1 MIRNFTKEEIL
12 EAFIETV
19 REEGPVLLAEK
30 YVRTRLGLS
39 LHGIIKEAI
48 EKVIKKASPNL
59 SLTVS
64 VEPIEACSYRSAHS
78 YEPYFNMDPSDA
90 HFYVSREACPP
101 FLHVLNEREALTK
114 TLIGID
120 YYYPAPWAMTPP
132 KDEKMAIRRSMDE
145 ILFAWTI
152 VYKTLTQVPIV
163 RFDDEEEA
171 AEATFA
177 FANTL
182 LFKKVVANTLY
193 YKADFLRRLSFIED
207 AVKGDQ
213 PANNQYLAT
222 ILYPSNRKIGQL
234 EIPVANILRNRLTQ
248 YIEGYLSPYGHG
260 STYDDFVKVVKAFAF
275 VDFNGESIPEGD
287 IEYYLSNCVGRATDE
302 FRQYNMSQIQSLASS
317 NNYNTTRP
325 PRISARFKDVS
336 FYDVCP
342 FTYGSK
348 SFVSI
353 HFEKDIV
360 SHLAKTFEHLDFEDA
375 IDIAGRVDFPKPNE
389 VNDGYD
395 VDTTIIEDMFH
406 LRSRE
411 GTPDAIRMAQ
421 GSYQNEGLAKAE
433 AQEEVQE
440 NIRSMEFAEESVV
453 RGAFREYTPHWSDV
467 PF

>member
-1 MIRNFTKEEIL
+1 MIRNFTKEEVL

-39 LHGIIKEAI
+39 LHSIIKEAI
-48 EKVIKKASPNL
+48 ERVIKKASPNL
-59 SLTVS
+59 SLIVS
-64 VEPIEACSYRSAHS
+64 VEPIEACSYRSAYS

-101 FLHVLNEREALTK
+101 FYYNINEEGSLTK
-114 TLIGID
+114 TIIGID
-120 YYYPAPWAMTPP
+120 YYYPAVWAMTPP

-152 VYKTLTQVPIV
+152 VYRTLTQVPIV

-177 FANTL
+177 FANAL

-207 AVKGDQ
+207 AIKGGQ
-213 PANNQYLAT
+213 PADNQYLGT
-222 ILYPSNRKIGQL
+222 ILYPSSRKIGQL

-248 YIEGYLSPYGHG
+248 YVEGFLSSYGVG
-260 STYDDFVKVVKAFAF
+260 SSYNDFVKVIKAFAF
-275 VDFNGESIPEGD
+275 VDFNGESISEED
-287 IEYYLSNCVGRATDE
+287 IEYYLSNCVGKATDE
-302 FRQYNMSQIQSLASS
+302 FRRYNMSQIQSLASS

-325 PRISARFKDVS
+325 PRINARFKDVS

-375 IDIAGRVDFPKPNE
+375 ISIARSVDFPKPNE
-389 VNDGYD
+389 INGGYD
-395 VDTTIIEDMFH
+395 VDPSIIEDMFH
-406 LRSRE
+406 LRSME
-411 GTPDAIRMAQ
+411 GTPHAIRMAQ
-421 GSYQNEGLAKAE
+421 ESYQNEGLVKTK
-433 AQEEVQE
+433 AQEE
-440 NIRSMEFAEESVV
+440 EEM
-453 RGAFREYTPHWSDV
+453 GM

>member
-1 MIRNFTKEEIL
+1 MIRNFTKEEVL

-19 REEGPVLLAEK
+19 REKGPVLLAEK
-30 YVRTRLGLS
+30 YVRTSLGLS
-39 LHGIIKEAI
+39 LHSIIKEAI

-64 VEPIEACSYRSAHS
+64 VKPIEACSYRSANS
-78 YEPYFNMDPSDA
+78 YEPYFNMDPSDV

-101 FLHVLNEREALTK
+101 FYYNINEEGCLTK
-114 TLIGID
+114 TIIGID
-120 YYYPAPWAMTPP
+120 YHYPAVWAMTPP

-177 FANTL
+177 FANAL

-207 AVKGDQ
+207 AIKGGQ
-213 PANNQYLAT
+213 PADNKYLAT
-222 ILYPSNRKIGQL
+222 ILYPSSRKIGQL

-248 YIEGYLSPYGHG
+248 YVEGYLSPYGSG
-260 STYDDFVKVVKAFAF
+260 NSYKVISAFTF
-275 VDFNGESIPEGD
+275 TDLNGESIPEED
-287 IEYYLSNCVGRATDE
+287 IEYYLAIEVRKTTDE
-302 FRQYNMSQIQSLASS
+302 FRRYNMSQIQSLASS

-325 PRISARFKDVS
+325 PRINARFKDVS

-342 FTYGSK
+342 FTYGSR

-360 SHLAKTFEHLDFEDA
+360 SHLAKTFKHLNFEEA
-375 IDIAGRVDFPKPNE
+375 IDIARSVDFPKPNE
-389 VNDGYD
+389 VNGGYD
-395 VDTTIIEDMFH
+395 VDPTIIEDVFH
-406 LRSRE
+406 LRSME

-421 GSYQNEGLAKAE
+421 GSYQNEGLVKAQV
-433 AQEEVQE
+433 QEEAE
-440 NIRSMEFAEESVV
+440 MSM
-453 RGAFREYTPHWSDV
+453 

>member
-1 MIRNFTKEEIL
+1 MIRNFTKEEVL

-64 VEPIEACSYRSAHS
+64 IEAIEACSYRSAYS

-90 HFYVSREACPP
+90 HFYVSREACPYS
-101 FLHVLNEREALTK
+101 LNEQGPLTK
-114 TLIGID
+114 TIIGID

-152 VYKTLTQVPIV
+152 VYRTLTQVPIV

-177 FANTL
+177 FANAL

-207 AVKGDQ
+207 AIKGGQ
-213 PANNQYLAT
+213 PADNKYLAT
-222 ILYPSNRKIGQL
+222 ILYPSSRKIGQL

-248 YIEGYLSPYGHG
+248 YVEGYLSSYGVG
-260 STYDDFVKVVKAFAF
+260 SSYNDFVKVIKAFTF
-275 VDFNGESIPEGD
+275 TDLNGESIPEGD
-287 IEYYLSNCVGRATDE
+287 IEYYLSNCVGKATDE
-302 FRQYNMSQIQSLASS
+302 FRRYNMSQIQSLASS

-325 PRISARFKDVS
+325 PRINARFKDVS

-342 FTYGSK
+342 FTYGSRR
-348 SFVSI
+348 FVSI
-353 HFEKDIV
+353 HFEKDLV
-360 SHLAKTFEHLDFEDA
+360 SHLAKTFQHLDFEDA
-375 IDIAGRVDFPKPNE
+375 IDIARNVDFPKPNE

-395 VDTTIIEDMFH
+395 VDPSIIEDMFH
-406 LRSRE
+406 LRSMK

-433 AQEEVQE
+433 VQEEVQE

-453 RGAFREYTPHWSDV
+453 RGPLREYTPHWSDV

>member
-1 MIRNFTKEEIL
+1 MIRNFTKEEVL

-30 YVRTRLGLS
+30 YTRTRLGLS

-64 VEPIEACSYRSAHS
+64 VEPIEACSYRSAYS

-90 HFYVSREACPP
+90 HFYVSREACPYS
-101 FLHVLNEREALTK
+101 LNEQGPLTK
-114 TLIGID
+114 TIIGID
-120 YYYPAPWAMTPP
+120 YYYPAVWAMTPP
-132 KDEKMAIRRSMDE
+132 KDEKMAVRRSMDE

-152 VYKTLTQVPIV
+152 VYKTLTRAPIV

-177 FANTL
+177 FANAL
-182 LFKKVVANTLY
+182 LFKRVVANTPY
-193 YKADFLRRLSFIED
+193 YKADFLRRLLFIED
-207 AVKGDQ
+207 AIKGDQ
-213 PANNQYLAT
+213 PANNQYLGT
-222 ILYPSNRKIGQL
+222 ILYPPSRKIGQL

-248 YIEGYLSPYGHG
+248 YVEGCLLFYGYNEG
-260 STYDDFVKVVKAFAF
+260 SKVISAFTF
-275 VDFNGESIPEGD
+275 VDFNGEGIPEGD
-287 IEYYLSNCVGRATDE
+287 IGNYLSNEVGRATDE
-302 FRQYNMSQIQSLASS
+302 FRRYNMSQIQSLANS
-317 NNYNTTRP
+317 NNYSTTRP
-325 PRISARFKDVS
+325 PRINARFKDVS

-353 HFEKDIV
+353 HFEKDLV

-395 VDTTIIEDMFH
+395 VDTTIIEDLFH
-406 LRSRE
+406 LRSKE
-411 GTPDAIRMAQ
+411 GTPDAIRMGK
-421 GSYQNEGLAKAE
+421 GSYKNEGLAKAKT
-433 AQEEVQE
+433 QEEVQE

-453 RGAFREYTPHWSDV
+453 RGREYTPHWSDV

>member
-1 MIRNFTKEEIL
+1 MIRNFTKEEVL

-64 VEPIEACSYRSAHS
+64 VEPIEACSYRSAYS

-90 HFYVSREACPP
+90 HFYVSREACPYS
-101 FLHVLNEREALTK
+101 LNEQGPLTK
-114 TLIGID
+114 TIIGID
-120 YYYPAPWAMTPP
+120 YYYPAVWAMTPP

-152 VYKTLTQVPIV
+152 VYKTLTQAPIV

-193 YKADFLRRLSFIED
+193 YKADFLRRLLFIED

-213 PANNQYLAT
+213 PANNQYLGT
-222 ILYPSNRKIGQL
+222 ILYPPSRKIGQL

-248 YIEGYLSPYGHG
+248 YIEGCLLFYGYNEG
-260 STYDDFVKVVKAFAF
+260 SKAISAFTF
-275 VDFNGESIPEGD
+275 VDFNGEGIPEGD
-287 IEYYLSNCVGRATDE
+287 IGHYLSNEVGRATDE

-317 NNYNTTRP
+317 NNYKTTRP
-325 PRISARFKDVS
+325 PRINARFKDVS

-360 SHLAKTFEHLDFEDA
+360 SHLAKTFQHLDFEDA
-375 IDIAGRVDFPKPNE
+375 IRIAGKVDFPKLNE

-395 VDTTIIEDMFH
+395 VDITIIEDMFH
-406 LRSRE
+406 LRSME

-433 AQEEVQE
+433 AKAQEEVQE

>member
-1 MIRNFTKEEIL
+1 MIRNFTKEEVL

-30 YVRTRLGLS
+30 YVRTRLNAS
-39 LHGIIKEAI
+39 LHDIIKRTI
-48 EKVIKKASPNL
+48 ERVIKKASPNL
-59 SLTVS
+59 SLVAVS
-64 VEPIEACSYRSAHS
+64 VEPIESSSYRSANS

-101 FLHVLNEREALTK
+101 FYYNINEEGSLTK
-114 TLIGID
+114 TIISID
-120 YYYPAPWAMTPP
+120 YYYPAVWAMTPP

-152 VYKTLTQVPIV
+152 VYRTLTQVPIV

-171 AEATFA
+171 AKATFA
-177 FANTL
+177 FANAL

-207 AVKGDQ
+207 AIKGDQ
-213 PANNQYLAT
+213 PANNQYLGT
-222 ILYPSNRKIGQL
+222 ILYPSSRKIGQL

-248 YIEGYLSPYGHG
+248 YVEGYLSSYGVG
-260 STYDDFVKVVKAFAF
+260 SSYNDFVKVIKAFAF
-275 VDFNGESIPEGD
+275 VDFNGEGIPEGD
-287 IEYYLSNCVGRATDE
+287 IGHYLSNEVGKATDE
-302 FRQYNMSQIQSLASS
+302 FRRYNMSQIQSLASS

-360 SHLAKTFEHLDFEDA
+360 SHLAKTFRHLDFEEA
-375 IDIAGRVDFPKPNE
+375 LSIAGRVDFPKPNE
-389 VNDGYD
+389 VNGGYD
-395 VDTTIIEDMFH
+395 VDPTIIEDMFH
-406 LRSRE
+406 LRSME
-411 GTPDAIRMAQ
+411 GTPDAIKMAQ
-421 GSYQNEGLAKAE
+421 GSYQNEGLVKA
-433 AQEEVQE
+433 EVQE
-440 NIRSMEFAEESVV
+440 ETEMSM
-453 RGAFREYTPHWSDV
+453 

>member
-1 MIRNFTKEEIL
+1 MIRNFTKEEVL

-30 YVRTRLGLS
+30 YTRTRLGLS

-64 VEPIEACSYRSAHS
+64 VEPIEACSYRSAYS

-90 HFYVSREACPP
+90 HFYVSREACPYS
-101 FLHVLNEREALTK
+101 LNEQGPLTK
-114 TLIGID
+114 TIIGID
-120 YYYPAPWAMTPP
+120 YYYPAVWAMTPP

-152 VYKTLTQVPIV
+152 VYKTLTQAPIV

-213 PANNQYLAT
+213 PANNQYLGT
-222 ILYPSNRKIGQL
+222 ILYPPSRKIGQL

-248 YIEGYLSPYGHG
+248 YIEGCLLFYGYNEG
-260 STYDDFVKVVKAFAF
+260 SKAISAFTF
-275 VDFNGESIPEGD
+275 VDFNGEGIPEGD
-287 IEYYLSNCVGRATDE
+287 IGHYLSNEVGRATDE
-302 FRQYNMSQIQSLASS
+302 FRRYNMSQIQSLASS
-317 NNYNTTRP
+317 NNYKTTRP

-360 SHLAKTFEHLDFEDA
+360 SHLAETFQHLDFEDA
-375 IDIAGRVDFPKPNE
+375 IDIARNVDFPKPNE

-406 LRSRE
+406 LRSME

-433 AQEEVQE
+433 TQEEVQE

>member
-1 MIRNFTKEEIL
+1 MIRNFTKEEVL

-64 VEPIEACSYRSAHS
+64 VEAIEACSYRSAYS
-78 YEPYFNMDPSDA
+78 YEPYFNMDPSDV

-101 FLHVLNEREALTK
+101 FYYNINEQGSLTK
-114 TLIGID
+114 TIIGID

-152 VYKTLTQVPIV
+152 VYKTLTQAPIV

-177 FANTL
+177 FANAL

-213 PANNQYLAT
+213 PADNQYLAT
-222 ILYPSNRKIGQL
+222 ILYPPSRKIGQL
-234 EIPVANILRNRLTQ
+234 EIPVVNILRNRLTQ
-248 YIEGYLSPYGHG
+248 YIEGYLPPYGYNEF
-260 STYDDFVKVVKAFAF
+260 SKVISAFTF

-287 IEYYLSNCVGRATDE
+287 IGNYLSNEVGRATDE
-302 FRQYNMSQIQSLASS
+302 FRRYNMSQIQSLASS

-325 PRISARFKDVS
+325 PRINARFKDVS

-375 IDIAGRVDFPKPNE
+375 ISIAGRVDFPKPNE

-395 VDTTIIEDMFH
+395 VDTTIIEDLFH
-406 LRSRE
+406 LRSSE

-421 GSYQNEGLAKAE
+421 GSYKNEGLAKTE
-433 AQEEVQE
+433 AQEE
-440 NIRSMEFAEESVV
+440 AEMSL
-453 RGAFREYTPHWSDV
+453 

>member
-1 MIRNFTKEEIL
+1 MIRNFTKVEIL
-12 EAFIETV
+12 DAFVETV

-39 LHGIIKEAI
+39 LHDIIKRTI

-64 VEPIEACSYRSAHS
+64 VEPIEACSYRSAYS

-101 FLHVLNEREALTK
+101 FYYNINEQGSLTK
-114 TLIGID
+114 TIISID

-132 KDEKMAIRRSMDE
+132 RDEKMAIRRSMDE

-152 VYKTLTQVPIV
+152 VYKTLTQAPIV

-177 FANTL
+177 FANAL

-213 PANNQYLAT
+213 PADNQYLAT
-222 ILYPSNRKIGQL
+222 ILYPPSRKIGQL
-234 EIPVANILRNRLTQ
+234 EIPVVNILRNRLTQ
-248 YIEGYLSPYGHG
+248 YIEGYLPPYGYNEF
-260 STYDDFVKVVKAFAF
+260 SKVISAFTF

-287 IEYYLSNCVGRATDE
+287 IGNYLSNEVGRATDE
-302 FRQYNMSQIQSLASS
+302 FRRYNMSQIQSLASS

-325 PRISARFKDVS
+325 PRINARFKDVS

-375 IDIAGRVDFPKPNE
+375 ISIAGRVDFPKPNE

-406 LRSRE
+406 LRSME

-421 GSYQNEGLAKAE
+421 GSYKNEGLAKTE
-433 AQEEVQE
+433 AQEE
-440 NIRSMEFAEESVV
+440 AEMSL
-453 RGAFREYTPHWSDV
+453 

>member
-1 MIRNFTKEEIL
+1 MIRNFTKEEVL

-19 REEGPVLLAEK
+19 REGGPVLLAEK
-30 YVRTRLGLS
+30 YTRTRLNSS
-39 LHGIIKEAI
+39 LHDIIKRTI
-48 EKVIKKASPNL
+48 ERVIKKASPNL

-64 VEPIEACSYRSAHS
+64 VEAIEACSYRSAYS

-101 FLHVLNEREALTK
+101 FYYNINEEGSLTK
-114 TLIGID
+114 TIIGID
-120 YYYPAPWAMTPP
+120 YYYPAVWAMTPP

-152 VYKTLTQVPIV
+152 VYRTLAQAPIV

-177 FANTL
+177 FANAL
-182 LFKKVVANTLY
+182 LFKKVVANTPY
-193 YKADFLRRLSFIED
+193 YKADFLRRLLFIED

-213 PANNQYLAT
+213 PANNQYLGT
-222 ILYPSNRKIGQL
+222 ILYPSSRKIGQL

-248 YIEGYLSPYGHG
+248 YVEGYLSSYGVG
-260 STYDDFVKVVKAFAF
+260 SSYNDFVKVIKAFTF
-275 VDFNGESIPEGD
+275 TDFNGESIPEED
-287 IEYYLSNCVGRATDE
+287 IEYYLSIYVGRATDE

-317 NNYNTTRP
+317 NNYKTTRP
-325 PRISARFKDVS
+325 PRISARFKDVN
-336 FYDVCP
+336 FFDVCP

-360 SHLAKTFEHLDFEDA
+360 SHLAKTFQHLDFEDA
-375 IDIAGRVDFPKPNE
+375 IDIARNVDFPKPNE

-395 VDTTIIEDMFH
+395 VDPSIIEDMFH
-406 LRSRE
+406 LRSKE

-421 GSYQNEGLAKAE
+421 GSYQNEGLAKAKT
-433 AQEEVQE
+433 QEE
-440 NIRSMEFAEESVV
+440 EEL
-453 RGAFREYTPHWSDV
+453 GI

>member
-1 MIRNFTKEEIL
+1 MIRNFTKVEIL
-12 EAFIETV
+12 DAFVETV
-19 REEGPVLLAEK
+19 HERGPVLLAEK

-39 LHGIIKEAI
+39 LHDIIKRTI

-64 VEPIEACSYRSAHS
+64 VEPIESCSYRSAYS
-78 YEPYFNMDPSDA
+78 YEPYFNMDPSDV

-101 FLHVLNEREALTK
+101 FYYSEGSLTK
-114 TLIGID
+114 TIIGID

-152 VYKTLTQVPIV
+152 VYRTLTQAPIV

-177 FANTL
+177 FANAL

-213 PANNQYLAT
+213 PANNQYLGT
-222 ILYPSNRKIGQL
+222 ILYPPSRKIGQL

-248 YIEGYLSPYGHG
+248 NIEGYLSPYGCG
-260 STYDDFVKVVKAFAF
+260 STYDDFAKVIKAFTF
-275 VDFNGESIPEGD
+275 VDFNGEGIPEGD
-287 IEYYLSNCVGRATDE
+287 IGNYLSNEVGRATDE

-325 PRISARFKDVS
+325 PRINARFKDVS

-360 SHLAKTFEHLDFEDA
+360 SHLEKVYRWLNFEDA
-375 IDIAGRVDFPKPNE
+375 VSIAREVVIPKPNE

-395 VDTTIIEDMFH
+395 IDPAIIEVMFH
-406 LRSRE
+406 LRSME
-411 GTPDAIRMAQ
+411 GTPDAIRMAK
-421 GSYQNEGLAKAE
+421 GSYQNEGLVKAK

-453 RGAFREYTPHWSDV
+453 RGPLREYTPHWSDV

>member
-1 MIRNFTKEEIL
+1 MIRNFTKEEVL

-19 REEGPVLLAEK
+19 REKGPVLLAEK
-30 YVRTRLGLS
+30 YVRTSLGLS

-59 SLTVS
+59 SLAVS
-64 VEPIEACSYRSAHS
+64 VEPIEAYSYRTAYS

-90 HFYVSREACPP
+90 HFYVSREACPYS
-101 FLHVLNEREALTK
+101 LNEHGPLTK
-114 TLIGID
+114 TIIGID

-152 VYKTLTQVPIV
+152 VYKTLTQAPIV

-177 FANTL
+177 FANAL
-182 LFKKVVANTLY
+182 LFKRVVANTPY
-193 YKADFLRRLSFIED
+193 YKADFLRRLLFIED
-207 AVKGDQ
+207 AIKGDQ
-213 PANNQYLAT
+213 PANNQYLGT
-222 ILYPSNRKIGQL
+222 ILYPPSRKIGQL

-248 YIEGYLSPYGHG
+248 YVEGWLPNYGYNEF
-260 STYDDFVKVVKAFAF
+260 SKVVSAFTF
-275 VDFNGESIPEGD
+275 VDFNGEGIPEGD
-287 IEYYLSNCVGRATDE
+287 IGNYLSNEVGRATDE
-302 FRQYNMSQIQSLASS
+302 FRRYNMSQIQSLASS
-317 NNYNTTRP
+317 NNYKTTRP

-360 SHLAKTFEHLDFEDA
+360 SHLAKTFQHLDFEDA
-375 IDIAGRVDFPKPNE
+375 IDIARNVDLPKPNE

-395 VDTTIIEDMFH
+395 VDITIIEDMFH
-406 LRSRE
+406 LRSME

-433 AQEEVQE
+433 VQEEVQE

-453 RGAFREYTPHWSDV
+453 RGALREYTPHWSDV

>member
-1 MIRNFTKEEIL
+1 MIRNFTKVEIL

-39 LHGIIKEAI
+39 LHGIIKGTI
-48 EKVIKKASPNL
+48 ERVIKKASPNL

-64 VEPIEACSYRSAHS
+64 VEPIEGYSYRSTSS

-101 FLHVLNEREALTK
+101 FYYNINEEGFLTK
-114 TLIGID
+114 TIIGID

-152 VYKTLTQVPIV
+152 VYKTLTQAPIV

-177 FANTL
+177 FANAL

-248 YIEGYLSPYGHG
+248 YIEGYLSPYGYG
-260 STYDDFVKVVKAFAF
+260 STYDDFVKVVKAFTF
-275 VDFNGESIPEGD
+275 VDLDGGAGIPEGD
-287 IEYYLSNCVGRATDE
+287 IDNYLSNEVGRATDE

-325 PRISARFKDVS
+325 PRINARFKGVS

-360 SHLAKTFEHLDFEDA
+360 SHLAKTFQYLDFEDA
-375 IDIAGRVDFPKPNE
+375 IDIARNVDFPKPNE

-395 VDTTIIEDMFH
+395 VDPTIIEDMFH
-406 LRSRE
+406 LRSKE

-421 GSYQNEGLAKAE
+421 GSYQNEGLAKAKV
-433 AQEEVQE
+433 QEEE
-440 NIRSMEFAEESVV
+440 KMSL
-453 RGAFREYTPHWSDV
+453 

>member
-1 MIRNFTKEEIL
+1 MIRNFTKEEVL

-39 LHGIIKEAI
+39 LHNIIKETI
-48 EKVIKKASPNL
+48 ERVIKKASPNL

-64 VEPIEACSYRSAHS
+64 VEPIEACSYRSAYS
-78 YEPYFNMDPSDA
+78 YEPYFNMDSSDV

-101 FLHVLNEREALTK
+101 FYSLNEQGSLTK
-114 TLIGID
+114 TIIGID

-132 KDEKMAIRRSMDE
+132 RDENMAIRRSMDE

-152 VYKTLTQVPIV
+152 VYRTLTQVPIV

-177 FANTL
+177 FANAL

-213 PANNQYLAT
+213 PADNQYLGT
-222 ILYPSNRKIGQL
+222 ILYPSSRKIGQL

-248 YIEGYLSPYGHG
+248 YIEGYLSSYGVG
-260 STYDDFVKVVKAFAF
+260 SSYDDFVKVIKAFAF
-275 VDFNGESIPEGD
+275 VDFNGEGIPEGD
-287 IEYYLSNCVGRATDE
+287 IGHYLSNCVGKATDE
-302 FRQYNMSQIQSLASS
+302 FRRYNMSQIQSLASS

-325 PRISARFKDVS
+325 PRINARFKDVS

-360 SHLAKTFEHLDFEDA
+360 SHLAKTFRHLDFEEA
-375 IDIAGRVDFPKPNE
+375 LSIAGRVDFPKPNE
-389 VNDGYD
+389 VNNGYD

-406 LRSRE
+406 LRSME

-421 GSYQNEGLAKAE
+421 GSYQNEGLAKAKT
-433 AQEEVQE
+433 QEETE
-440 NIRSMEFAEESVV
+440 MSL
-453 RGAFREYTPHWSDV
+453 

>member
-64 VEPIEACSYRSAHS
+64 VEPIEACSYRSAYS

-101 FLHVLNEREALTK
+101 FYYNINEQGSLTK
-114 TLIGID
+114 TIIGID

-132 KDEKMAIRRSMDE
+132 RDEKMAIRRSMDE

-152 VYKTLTQVPIV
+152 VYKTLTQAPIV

-177 FANTL
+177 FANAL

-213 PANNQYLAT
+213 PADNQYLAT
-222 ILYPSNRKIGQL
+222 ILYPPSRKIGQL
-234 EIPVANILRNRLTQ
+234 EIPVVNILRNRLTQ
-248 YIEGYLSPYGHG
+248 YIEGYLPPYGYNEF
-260 STYDDFVKVVKAFAF
+260 SKVISAFTF

-287 IEYYLSNCVGRATDE
+287 ISNYLSNEVGRATDE
-302 FRQYNMSQIQSLASS
+302 FRRYNMSQIQSLASS

-325 PRISARFKDVS
+325 PRINARFKDVS

-375 IDIAGRVDFPKPNE
+375 ISIAERVDFPKPNE

-395 VDTTIIEDMFH
+395 VDTTIIEDLFH

-421 GSYQNEGLAKAE
+421 GSYKNEGLAKTE
-433 AQEEVQE
+433 AQEE
-440 NIRSMEFAEESVV
+440 AEMSL
-453 RGAFREYTPHWSDV
+453 

>member
-1 MIRNFTKEEIL
+1 MIRNFTKEEVL

-64 VEPIEACSYRSAHS
+64 VEPIEAYSYRSTRS
-78 YEPYFNMDPSDA
+78 YEPYFNMDSSDV

-101 FLHVLNEREALTK
+101 FYSLNEQGSLTK
-114 TLIGID
+114 TIIGID

-152 VYKTLTQVPIV
+152 VYRTLTQVPIV

-177 FANTL
+177 FANAL

-207 AVKGDQ
+207 AIKGGQ
-213 PANNQYLAT
+213 PADNKYLAT
-222 ILYPSNRKIGQL
+222 ILYPSSRKIGQL

-248 YIEGYLSPYGHG
+248 YVEGYLSPYGYG
-260 STYDDFVKVVKAFAF
+260 STYADFVKVIKAFAF
-275 VDFNGESIPEGD
+275 VDFNGEGIPEGD

-317 NNYNTTRP
+317 NNYKTTRP
-325 PRISARFKDVS
+325 PRINARFKDVS

-342 FTYGSK
+342 FTYGSRR
-348 SFVSI
+348 FVSI
-353 HFEKDIV
+353 HFEKDLV
-360 SHLAKTFEHLDFEDA
+360 SHLAKTFQHLDFEDA
-375 IDIAGRVDFPKPNE
+375 IDIARNVDFPKPNE

-395 VDTTIIEDMFH
+395 VDPSIIEDMFH
-406 LRSRE
+406 LRSME
-411 GTPDAIRMAQ
+411 GTPDAIRMAK
-421 GSYQNEGLAKAE
+421 GSYQNEGLAKAKT
-433 AQEEVQE
+433 QEE
-440 NIRSMEFAEESVV
+440 EEL
-453 RGAFREYTPHWSDV
+453 GI